1 MTEKNDIQK
10 IVHSIASELIQVVNK
25 EHSMLLSEIASM
37 KNIISEASRSL
48 HQSFN
53 GMNSD
58 NSELLRELATIKE
71 SNDEEHGIK
80 DDYNKL
86 MSGQNV
92 SMGIRALQFE
102 DIIQQMLD
110 HARHRIHSID
120 KLFSILEQKVINFDD
135 DAIDVK
141 KIKETLID
149 CREEIQKT
157 RKLLELENPVK
168 LDSLGKNDVTLF

>member
-1 MTEKNDIQK
+1 MTEKNDIQE

-25 EHSMLLSEIASM
+25 EHSMLLSEIARM
-37 KNIISEASRSL
+37 KNIISEASINL

-58 NSELLRELATIKE
+58 NSELLRVLATIKE
-71 SNDEEHGIK
+71 SNDEEHVIK

-135 DAIDVK
+135 AIDIK
-141 KIKETLID
+141 KIKETLLD

>member
-25 EHSMLLSEIASM
+25 EHSMLLSEIARM
-37 KNIISEASRSL
+37 KNIISEASRNL

-58 NSELLRELATIKE
+58 NSELLRELATIEE

-80 DDYNKL
+80 NDYNKL

-141 KIKETLID
+141 KIKETLLD